1 MLRKHKVRKADSISD
16 FANFVFIISENLCNS
31 WRKKLRPLRK
41 TLRSLRLN
49 YNMEFKQKI
58 HSHYLQMVQ
67 DRIDVFRD
75 MISALTEDSKN
86 DAKGS
91 AGDKHETALSMM
103 HIEQEK
109 LTNKLKE
116 AITQKAILDKIDAS
130 KTTENIILG
139 SLVKA
144 NGIYLYVSVA
154 LPKIAIDGI
163 NVIALSPQ
171 SPLGSHLMG
180 NKVGFKFEINKTHY
194 TIESVL

>member
-1 MLRKHKVRKADSISD
+1 MM
-16 FANFVFIISENLCNS
+16 
-31 WRKKLRPLRK
+31 
-41 TLRSLRLN
+41 T
-49 YNMEFKQKI
+49 FKQKI
-58 HSHYLQMVQ
+58 HQQYLQLIQ

-75 MISALTEDSKN
+75 MIVDLTEDSKN

-109 LTNKLKE
+109 INHKLKE
-116 AITQKAILDKIDAS
+116 VLGQKAVLDKIDAT
-130 KTTENIILG
+130 KLTQTIIVG

-144 NGIYLYVSVA
+144 NGIYLFLSTA
-154 LPKIAIDGI
+154 LPKISVDGV

-180 NKVGFKFEINKTHY
+180 NSVGFTFEINGTKY
-194 TIESVL
+194 LIEEIK

>member
-1 MLRKHKVRKADSISD
+1 
-16 FANFVFIISENLCNS
+16 
-31 WRKKLRPLRK
+31 
-41 TLRSLRLN
+41 
-49 YNMEFKQKI
+49 MEFKQKI
-58 HSHYLQMVQ
+58 YTHYLQMVQ
-67 DRIDVFRD
+67 DRIDVFKD
-75 MISALTEDSKN
+75 MISNLTEDSKN

-116 AITQKAILDKIDAS
+116 AIVQIAILEKIDPS
-130 KTTENIILG
+130 KNTENISLG

-154 LPKIAIDGI
+154 LPKIAIDGT

-171 SPLGSHLMG
+171 SPLGAHLMG
-180 NKVGFKFEINKTHY
+180 NKVGFQFEINKTHY
-194 TIESVL
+194 TIESVE